1 MASGCIIPGG
11 AGTESR
17 AAGRDSAR
25 SLGGIRWQC
34 RWPEETRR
42 LILPTCLI
50 LPTSLPLADRFLAL
64 SCGVSSC
71 LLTHSIPSLHQIR
84 QQGTS
89 MVASSTFG
97 PEPAPALVIALA
109 PAQLQPQTQPHT
121 LPSSPA
127 LSLHLQSPCP
137 TSTFTAG
144 PPDGLPGETL
154 PGCPLQSPCS
164 D

>member
-1 MASGCIIPGG
+1 MENKKILAEMLAEIFPKLIKSGIRQIQEIQVREIPRGCLLGVPCLTGSPVASGCIIPGG

-89 MVASSTFG
+89 MVVQW
-97 PEPAPALVIALA
+97 LRIC
-109 PAQLQPQTQPHT
+109 
-121 LPSSPA
+121 LPK
-127 LSLHLQSPCP
+127 Q
-137 TSTFTAG
+137 
-144 PPDGLPGETL
+144 ET
-154 PGCPLQSPCS
+154 
-164 D
+164 